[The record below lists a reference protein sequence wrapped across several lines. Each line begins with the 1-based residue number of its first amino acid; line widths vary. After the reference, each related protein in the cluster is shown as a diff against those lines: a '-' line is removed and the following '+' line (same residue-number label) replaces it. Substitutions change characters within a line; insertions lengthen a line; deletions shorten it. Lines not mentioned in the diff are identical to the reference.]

1 MQQFMKAVVSLIVA
15 ISIQLW
21 PIQLQAQQPR
31 RWLADPPLLKRVSA
45 DTQ

>member
-1 MQQFMKAVVSLIVA
+1 MTKFIKIIVA
-15 ISIQLW
+15 LSIAISLLSWPNQLE
-21 PIQLQAQQPR
+21 AQQPR